1 MSKVKAAQLREERK
15 RGFRMAMYN
24 PEGKP
29 SNEER
34 QKRMSLLN
42 SQWNSIYGP
51 EATQLREER
60 KSRMTMLSNRLNN
73 PNIIESNSETGTESN
88 IKPNED
94 TSNQET
100 PSSSPS
106 KSKHKSE

>member
-15 RGFRMAMYN
+15 SRVRMSMYN
-24 PEGKP
+24 PEGNP
-29 SNEER
+29 YSEER

-42 SQWNSIYGP
+42 SQWNSMYGP

-73 PNIIESNSETGTESN
+73 PNIIESSTESSE
-88 IKPNED
+88 KPSED
-94 TSNQET
+94 DPNQK
-100 PSSSPS
+100 SSSESPS
-106 KSKHKSE
+106 NSKHKSE